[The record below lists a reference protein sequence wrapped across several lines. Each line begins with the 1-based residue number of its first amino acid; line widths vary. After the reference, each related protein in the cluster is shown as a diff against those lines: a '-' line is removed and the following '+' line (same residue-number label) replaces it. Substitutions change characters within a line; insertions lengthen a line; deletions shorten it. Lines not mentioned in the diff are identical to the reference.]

1 MFYLIKKRKKE
12 KKGGRKK
19 KNAKNNISYS
29 QTKYI
34 LFRSFVLKCVRAY
47 IYIYSKI
54 SNTLPT
60 LNSANLQRDTSWIYN
75 MEIFLVNNIIRIP
88 REIYLHSS
96 NSMNKYIKIRIESF
110 NIGDWLVS
118 GITFKN
124 Y

>member
-1 MFYLIKKRKKE
+1 MCTRV
-12 KKGGRKK
+12 
-19 KNAKNNISYS
+19 
-29 QTKYI
+29 YI
-34 LFRSFVLKCVRAY
+34 YMCVCVY
-47 IYIYSKI
+47 IYIVKI

-110 NIGDWLVS
+110 NTEIG
-118 GITFKN
+118 
-124 Y
+124 